1 MVEDTV
7 HNRLVAVREDHTSPS
22 PSTVANTIC
31 GVPLGGS
38 VGGAAGEGHV
48 LVEGADFYSSPRVSD
63 CGRWLAWVQWDHPSM
78 PWDETELWVG
88 ELDSEDGS
96 VKDSRKVAGGE
107 GGEAAMQPLWS
118 PSEVN
123 SQVRE
128 REWEGVCMWAVLVR
142 RAREEIEYRARWFSR
157 AVHTW
162 ILGVA
167 HCHEC
172 VPIPSTHPV
181 HSVHVSLIP
190 TAHFTGGIP
199 RALLPLGPVGGV
211 VEPPQILHRHG

>member
-1 MVEDTV
+1 M

-22 PSTVANTIC
+22 PSTVVNTIC

-38 VGGAAGEGHV
+38 AGGAAGGAAGEGEEGHV

-88 ELDSEDGS
+88 ELDGEDGS

-128 REWEGVCMWAVLVR
+128 REWEGVCMCAVLVR
-142 RAREEIEYRARWFSR
+142 RA
-157 AVHTW
+157 
-162 ILGVA
+162 
-167 HCHEC
+167 
-172 VPIPSTHPV
+172 
-181 HSVHVSLIP
+181 
-190 TAHFTGGIP
+190 
-199 RALLPLGPVGGV
+199 
-211 VEPPQILHRHG
+211 